1 MEFLAQQ
8 KLWQE
13 KAFASTSNPSG
24 VVFSTRQLL
33 TESDSGRITC
43 AGLGTPN
50 SSGAVGSLRPVQ
62 FTSPNG
68 FSLRLYIQTFLKV
81 AVPILKD

>member
-24 VVFSTRQLL
+24 V

-43 AGLGTPN
+43 AGLATPN

-68 FSLRLYIQTFLKV
+68 FSWRLYIQTFLKV